1 MAEENQ
7 GLMAN
12 TEVEETQEEIKDEG
26 MATANPEDTV
36 EGEDLEGVEY
46 ERPDNFPKKFWDD
59 EKGPDIEKMVDS
71 YNSLEKKLS
80 EGRPKAP
87 DEYDLTPLENIDP
100 EDPLVVEYTAWAKE
114 NGISQESFIS
124 LAMKLVDVGYQSEKE
139 AKLNYEKER
148 ALLGEN
154 ANEIIQSNINWGKG
168 LVSKGVFTEEDYAEL
183 EVLGGTANGTRVIQK
198 LRQMQGE
205 KDIPI
210 VAIAGN
216 QMDKEELFARVA
228 DPRYQSD
235 PAFRRQ
241 TEKMFEENVPS

>member
-12 TEVEETQEEIKDEG
+12 TEVEETQEDIKDEG

-46 ERPDNFPKKFWDD
+46 ERPDDFPTKFWD
-59 EKGPDIEKMVDS
+59 EKEGPDIENLVKS
-71 YNSLEKKLS
+71 YNNLEKKLS

-87 DEYDLTPLENIDP
+87 DEYDVSALENIDP
-100 EDPLVVEYTAWAKE
+100 EDPLLVKYTAWAKE
-114 NGISQESFIS
+114 NGISQEAFVN
-124 LAMKLVDVGYQSEKE
+124 LANELVDVGYQTEKE
-139 AKLNYEKER
+139 AKLDMEKER